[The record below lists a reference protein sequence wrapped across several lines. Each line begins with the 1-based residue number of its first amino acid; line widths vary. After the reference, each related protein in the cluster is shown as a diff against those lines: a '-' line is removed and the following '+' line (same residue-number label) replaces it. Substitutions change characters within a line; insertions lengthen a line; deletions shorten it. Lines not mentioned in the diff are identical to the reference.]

1 MGAYLQTLKTDAPK
15 MKLTDTKCKS
25 AKPADKTQKL
35 SDGKGLYLEITPKGA
50 KYWRLKYRING
61 KEKRLALGV
70 YPTVTL
76 REAREAT
83 DTARKRV
90 SEGVDPSV
98 EKKVQKQQ
106 ALTNSENTFKMVAL
120 EWHRTKNNQWTQ
132 KYGHTIMRR
141 LEANIFPALGNRPI
155 AEITPPELLDALR
168 QIEKRGSYDVLK
180 RTTQVC
186 GQIFRYGIQT
196 GRCDRDA
203 AADLK
208 GALKTAPTNHFR
220 TIDLK
225 QLPAFLKALE
235 RNEARIYERTRR
247 AVWLSLYT
255 FCRPVEIRTARWSD
269 IDFESKLWTI
279 PAERMKM
286 KRDHIVPLSTQV
298 IKLLKE
304 QQQEVAPLNTD
315 WVFPSQNKLKDPMS
329 DGTVNKAI
337 KRLGFGKEMVA
348 HGFRAL
354 ARTTIREEL
363 GYDSEVI
370 EKQLAHKSAGSL
382 GEAYDR
388 TQFIGKRKK
397 MMQEW
402 AGFIDKRG
410 K

>member
-1 MGAYLQTLKTDAPK
+1 
-15 MKLTDTKCKS
+15 MKLTDTKCKN
-25 AKPADKTQKL
+25 AKPAKKLQKL
-35 SDGKGLYLEITPKGA
+35 SDGKGLYLEVTTKGA
-50 KYWRLKYRING
+50 KYWRLKYRMNG

-70 YPTVTL
+70 YPEVTL
-76 REAREAT
+76 RQARTATDKARELIAQNI
-83 DTARKRV
+83 
-90 SEGVDPSV
+90 DPSA
-98 EKKVQKQQ
+98 EKKAQKKK
-106 ALTNSENTFKMVAL
+106 ALTKSENTFKAVAL
-120 EWHRTKNNQWTQ
+120 EWHRTKNNQWTH

-155 AEITPPELLDALR
+155 SEITPPELLDVLR

-208 GALKTAPTNHFR
+208 GALQTAQTSHFR
-220 TIDLK
+220 TINLK
-225 QLPAFLKALE
+225 QLPDFLRALE

-269 IDFESKLWTI
+269 IDFDSKLWTI
-279 PAERMKM
+279 PAHMMKM
-286 KRDHIVPLSTQV
+286 KRDHVVPLSKQV
-298 IKLLKE
+298 IRLLKE
-304 QQQEVAPLNTD
+304 QKEEVAPLNTD

-337 KRLGFGKEMVA
+337 KRLGFGDDMVA

-363 GYDSEVI
+363 EYDSEVI

-397 MMQEW
+397 MMQDW
-402 AGFIDKRG
+402 ADFVDAQASENKVIHARFK
-410 K
+410 